1 MTDEDDIRRARE
13 EGKAEGA
20 WKATVEGDI
29 AQLKARVRLIL
40 VVAGGAILAVSK
52 QIWDA
57 ISAGLFK

>member
-1 MTDEDDIRRARE
+1 MTDDDDLRRARD

-20 WKATVEGDI
+20 WKATVEADI

-40 VVAGGAILAVSK
+40 VVVGGAIMAVSK

-57 ISAGLFK
+57 ISAGVFK